1 LIVYFHLFKLI
12 DFCII
17 CKIFLFIF
25 KKNPTLAATM
35 INPTKEFLKNY
46 SSLLLLLLGIS
57 FGTIVGIFMPTTVT
71 LLKPLGDIFLNLI
84 FAAVIPLIF
93 FAIASSVGNIDGSQK
108 LGKILGVMITVFMTI
123 IVITACMTILA
134 VYLFPVQQDVVTQ
147 TNVDELLQ
155 SSNDASWG
163 DRFAQFVS
171 VDEFYK
177 LMSRQNMLAF
187 VIFSFLLGLA
197 AMRSGEA
204 GKPFR
209 QFLTGGNEVMKHF
222 LILIMKVAPIGLG
235 AYFAYQVAA
244 IGDGLFELYAKPL
257 ALYYVLGAIYFVL
270 FYSLYAYFAAGK
282 LGVKTYWRYNIEPS
296 ITAVST
302 CSSIATMPVNIEAAR
317 KMGIPPVVANVVVP
331 LGTTLHKN
339 GSSMSSIVKIYVAFV
354 IIGWD
359 FFDPMT
365 LLTAIGITVLVSIVA
380 GGIPN
385 GGYIGEILM
394 ISVYG
399 LPTEAIPAVMII
411 GTLVDPMA
419 TLLNATG
426 DNVAA
431 MLTARFTQKEWK
443 LSGTDSTAGPHIS
456 Q

>member
-1 LIVYFHLFKLI
+1 
-12 DFCII
+12 
-17 CKIFLFIF
+17 
-25 KKNPTLAATM
+25 M
-35 INPTKEFLKNY
+35 INRNSAFYKNY
-46 SSLLLLLLGIS
+46 SSLILLLFGITIGTFLGI
-57 FGTIVGIFMPTTVT
+57 FTPNVVHW
-71 LLKPLGDIFLNLI
+71 LKPFGDIFLNLI

-93 FAIASSVGNIDGSQK
+93 FAIASSVANIDRNQK
-108 LGKILGVMITVFMTI
+108 LGKLLSVMIAVFMSLV
-123 IVITACMTILA
+123 VITACVTIFA
-134 VYLFPVQQDVVTQ
+134 VYLFPVEQQFVSTPAVEDLL
-147 TNVDELLQ
+147 VDN
-155 SSNDASWG
+155 SSATWG
-163 DRFAQFVS
+163 DRLAQFVT

-177 LMSRQNMLAF
+177 FLSRQNMLAF
-187 VIFSFLLGLA
+187 VIFSFLLGVA
-197 AMRSGEA
+197 AMRSGKEGQA
-204 GKPFR
+204 FR
-209 QFLTGGNEVMKHF
+209 TFLSAGNEVMKEF

-244 IGDGLFELYAKPL
+244 VGDGLFELYAKPL
-257 ALYYVLGAIYFVL
+257 ALYYILGAIYFL
-270 FYSLYAYFAAGK
+270 GFFSLYAYVAG
-282 LGVKTYWRYNIEPS
+282 GIPGIKTFWKYNIEPT

-302 CSSIATMPVNIEAAR
+302 CSSIATMPVNIQAAR
-317 KMGIPPVVANVVVP
+317 RMGVPPVVANVVIP

-419 TLLNATG
+419 TILNSTG

-431 MLTARFTQKEWK
+431 MLTAKFTQKAWK
-443 LSGTDSTAGPHIS
+443 PASPTSIPEENL
-456 Q
+456 